1 MRKQES
7 KKAKKQKLSIE
18 KWKKSFWKRQGV
30 PGWLD
35 PQFFFSIFTHLS
47 RFSVLPVCDLNTCVK
62 LMQLL
67 TRSSAC
73 IASIICFSWS
83 AIQHKFDLKS

>member
-35 PQFFFSIFTHLS
+35 PQFFFYFYSLVTL
-47 RFSVLPVCDLNTCVK
+47 FS
-62 LMQLL
+62 
-67 TRSSAC
+67 SSG
-73 IASIICFSWS
+73 
-83 AIQHKFDLKS
+83 L